1 MARAGSTRRVLRQ
14 LGSGMSK
21 AGFVKT
27 GFAALT
33 LSVAMIAGFA
43 APASAEFFGCNDRTS
58 TRTYTN
64 APQRHTRST
73 THEYSAQSRTRHTYY
88 RAGTKPPPRTTWSDR
103 SRW

>member
-1 MARAGSTRRVLRQ
+1 MAKT
-14 LGSGMSK
+14 
-21 AGFVKT
+21 GFVKT
-27 GFAALT
+27 GFAALA

-64 APQRHTRST
+64 PPQRYSRAT
-73 THEYSAQSRTRHTYY
+73 THEYSAQSRSQPTYY
-88 RAGTKPPPRTTWSDR
+88 RAGTKPTSRTSWSDR